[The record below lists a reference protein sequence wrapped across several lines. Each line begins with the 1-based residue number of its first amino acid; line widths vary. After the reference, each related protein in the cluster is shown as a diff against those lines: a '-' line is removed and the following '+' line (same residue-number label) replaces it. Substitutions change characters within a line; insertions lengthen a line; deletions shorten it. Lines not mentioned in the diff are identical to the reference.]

1 MYRSSYG
8 IKSVKCLKSNC
19 DFVCRQALATGIA
32 YTGAGLGLTLIPIA
46 YDAIIRKYGAQGIFT
61 FNLCLAITVTPFL
74 AYIYPTVKNIQ
85 ERQAAIDAAKAAAL
99 ANTEK
104 EVDEEASN
112 SQKQSSQYDVIKSPL
127 FWMFGAAI
135 LCSSC
140 SHTTAAFFIPKIG
153 EVSTKRFQ
161 LTRE

>member
-1 MYRSSYG
+1 M
-8 IKSVKCLKSNC
+8 
-19 DFVCRQALATGIA
+19 
-32 YTGAGLGLTLIPIA
+32 TLIPIA

-85 ERQAAIDAAKAAAL
+85 ERQAAIDAAKAAASAV

-104 EVDEEASN
+104 EVDKEAASN

-140 SHTTAAFFIPKIG
+140 SHQTAAFFIPKIG
-153 EVSTKRFQ
+153 EVSFTF
-161 LTRE
+161 E